1 MVTLHRPRRLLNGCK
16 TEVHHSSKQFQLLA
30 HFTADIMV
38 GIRRMKDDPRFGV
51 DSRWSWITASF
62 CAWVLFLTMATPR
75 MCGIFFYGIVESF
88 GVTRAE
94 ASWPVTLAGTLT
106 VLGGPIAGYLCERFS
121 CRAVLL
127 VCSFLAGI
135 GVSLCYL
142 AESLLF
148 LTIFF
153 GIVQGAALCGL
164 YVAAN
169 VLLSQH
175 FEKRRATASS
185 LVYAVFGF
193 DSVLLTPVI
202 EIVRTTY
209 GIRGAFLIYG
219 AILLNLIPAV
229 IVLRSPPWLMKSRVA
244 VTKDVHKNDAS
255 SAACV
260 LIQPLSGDQ
269 SMAKVLSSGFPYQG
283 KPSDC
288 EQTTVSAAK
297 EQRMSMHRSSF
308 PYQKSLKLD
317 NVKEAAVKFKLPTVS
332 REFFTLSFFVHALS
346 FAAIIASASVFTVI
360 PADLAKDRGL
370 DPSDAVY
377 LLQAFSA
384 ADIAFRAVAGVVVDS
399 RTLSHESIML
409 IGFVVQGLSYEWLV
423 CGNTFAQLVAA
434 SVLLGATYGSRTCL
448 QAPVLVKDFGI
459 DILPIIM
466 GGVLFCTGVYLLL
479 RPLVIGYFRDTY
491 GAYVGL
497 LHLMAAM
504 NALLTCV
511 WTLKLIVRRKGKMT
525 KLQKED
531 DAKLSQAFE
540 HSNGSTV
547 G

>member
-1 MVTLHRPRRLLNGCK
+1 
-16 TEVHHSSKQFQLLA
+16 
-30 HFTADIMV
+30 
-38 GIRRMKDDPRFGV
+38 MKDDPRFGV
-51 DSRWSWITASF
+51 DSRWSWITAFF

-75 MCGIFFYGIVESF
+75 MCGIFFYGIVETF

-106 VLGGPIAGYLCERFS
+106 VLGGPIAGYICQRFS

-127 VCSFLAGI
+127 VCSSLAGI

-142 AESLLF
+142 AKSLLF

-219 AILLNLIPAV
+219 AILLNLVPAV
-229 IVLRSPPWLMKSRVA
+229 IVLRSPPWLIKSRVV
-244 VTKDVHKNDAS
+244 VTKDVHKDDAL

-260 LIQPLSGDQ
+260 LIQPLSENP
-269 SMAKVLSSGFPYQG
+269 VLSRDFPYPD
-283 KPSDC
+283 KRSDC
-288 EQTTVSAAK
+288 EQMTVSAAK
-297 EQRMSMHRSSF
+297 EQAMPLHASPF
-308 PYQKSLKLD
+308 PCQKSLKLD
-317 NVKEAAVKFKLPTVS
+317 NVKEAAVKFKVPTVS
-332 REFFTLSFFVHALS
+332 REFFTLSFVVHALS
-346 FAAIIASASVFTVI
+346 FAAIIVSASVFTVI

-409 IGFVVQGLSYEWLV
+409 IGYVVQGLSYEWLV
-423 CGNTFAQLVAA
+423 YGNTFAQLVAA

-459 DILPIIM
+459 DILPVIM
-466 GGVLFCTGVYLLL
+466 GGVLFCTGVCLLL
-479 RPLVIGYFRDTY
+479 RPFVIGYFRDTY

-504 NALLTCV
+504 NSLLMCV
-511 WTLKLIVRRKGKMT
+511 WTLKLITRRRKWKLTM
-525 KLQKED
+525 LQKD
-531 DAKLSQAFE
+531 DNAKLSQAFK

-547 G
+547 R